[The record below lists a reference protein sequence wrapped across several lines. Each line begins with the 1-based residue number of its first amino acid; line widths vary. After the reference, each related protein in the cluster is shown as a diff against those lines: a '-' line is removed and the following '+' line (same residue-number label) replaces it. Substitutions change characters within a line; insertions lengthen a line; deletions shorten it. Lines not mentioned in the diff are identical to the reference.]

1 MKKTRVVVFLGLL
14 ISMDVILTHLVPVIQ
29 WQTIRVS
36 FGFLPES
43 FSSMLFGPLI
53 GGIGAVLGDLLGM
66 LVAPKGPFFPGF
78 TFSALLTGVIYG
90 IFLYKKPKT
99 ILNISLA
106 VVFTTLLVDFG
117 LNTYWLTILY
127 GKGFFVILPGR
138 IIKSLVMLPVQISM
152 IYALWRYAG
161 RMIENRFIKNKV

>member
-1 MKKTRVVVFLGLL
+1 MKKTKVLVFLGLL

-66 LVAPKGPFFPGF
+66 LVAPKGPYFPGF
-78 TFSALLTGVIYG
+78 TFSALITGVIYG

-99 ILNISLA
+99 AINISLA
-106 VVFTTLLVDFG
+106 VICTTLLVDFG

-127 GKGFFVILPGR
+127 GKGFFIILPGR

-161 RMIENRFIKNKV
+161 KLIENRFVKNNV